1 MTTGDLDRAA
11 PRARR
16 LRRALIVA
24 IVVAVVLGTVSVL
37 LFVDLLGISPCNG
50 GIALGLFTCG
60 VTPGFEA
67 EQLGHSQFVNGSY
80 VCNFIVLSPYGTLL
94 FSSSLIVWAE
104 NLSGNRVTLS
114 SVALHSAAGALL
126 VNYTFSG
133 TNWTTNRS
141 IEIFQADILTAT
153 SVTVLVGQ
161 QLVIMDPSAGF
172 GSYMNIS

>member
-1 MTTGDLDRAA
+1 MTTDDLDRAA

-24 IVVAVVLGTVSVL
+24 VVVAVVLGTVSVL

-50 GIALGLFTCG
+50 GIRLGLGECG
-60 VTPGFEA
+60 VEPGFQA

-80 VCNFIVLSPYGTLL
+80 VCNFIVLPPYGALL
-94 FSSSLIVWAE
+94 FSSSLNVWAQ